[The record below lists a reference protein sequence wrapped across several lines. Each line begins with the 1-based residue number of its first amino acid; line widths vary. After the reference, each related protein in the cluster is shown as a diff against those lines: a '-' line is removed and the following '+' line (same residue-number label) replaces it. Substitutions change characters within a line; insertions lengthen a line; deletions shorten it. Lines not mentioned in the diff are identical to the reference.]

1 MTNAISPRTTGVG
14 SAARLGLVLALVA
27 GLAAGAET
35 NHLSLAECEAYAN
48 AHSLGLWRQQLDAD
62 NSRHQ
67 KWIAWETFLAPRVS
81 AQGSR
86 SWLRDPAVV
95 TEPVRS
101 GSLSVSHT
109 LPFGISVSGS
119 ASGTDQGIADSAT
132 WSAEVSK
139 KLLGGGS
146 WFGSIAGVWNS
157 ELGEEIA
164 AHTLAAFGRN
174 LIRDV
179 RQRYH
184 DVIRTRQT
192 LVSHRLRLEQA
203 RRNLQLATAREEPLD
218 IATAQVEVP
227 QAEAA
232 VLRGERAVLTALDR
246 IKETIGMPLETVL
259 TTADDLPFAPVVIEL
274 PADLAWCLEHQ
285 EEVLNQQLK
294 IRTLRHELIRLVE
307 DEWPDV
313 TLAVRRTRPLAE
325 GVEGDEEERITLR
338 AEWALG
344 GIAERSRAAIQRNA
358 ILDARIELQQIR
370 ISLQR
375 DVTDLARRL
384 DEARRQVEIG
394 QARLTLARTRAR
406 LYQDRWDNGE
416 IDIIEY
422 IRSQNDVEDSRVNLI
437 DEQMSYLDLLA
448 SYRALI
454 AR

>member
-1 MTNAISPRTTGVG
+1 MLTAGM
-14 SAARLGLVLALVA
+14 SAADTNYFSLVD
-27 GLAAGAET
+27 
-35 NHLSLAECEAYAN
+35 CEAFA
-48 AHSLGLWRQQLDAD
+48 AVHSLGLWRQQLNAD
-62 NSRHQ
+62 DSRHR

-86 SWLRDPAVV
+86 SRLLAPVV
-95 TEPVRS
+95 ETAPVNA
-101 GSLSVSHT
+101 GSLSVAHT
-109 LPFGISVSGS
+109 LPLGITVSGT
-119 ASGTDQGIADSAT
+119 AAGTDQGVVDSAT

-139 KLLGGGS
+139 KLLGSGS
-146 WFGSIAGVWNS
+146 WLGSLAGVWNS
-157 ELGEEIA
+157 ELGIEIA
-164 AHTLAAFGRN
+164 ANTLTAFSRN
-174 LIRDV
+174 LVRDV

-184 DVIRTRQT
+184 NVIRTRQT

-203 RRNLQLATAREEPLD
+203 RRNLQLAMAREEPLD

-232 VLRGERAVLTALDR
+232 VLRGERAVLTALDQL
-246 IKETIGMPLETVL
+246 KETIGMPLEASL
-259 TTADDLPFAPVVIEL
+259 TTADDLPFAPVIIDMS
-274 PADLAWCLEHQ
+274 ADLAWCLEHQ
-285 EEVLNQQLK
+285 EEVLNQRLK
-294 IRTLRHELIRLVE
+294 IRTLRHELTRLIE

-313 TLAVRRTRPLAE
+313 TLALRRSRPISE
-325 GVEGDEEERITLR
+325 GLEGEEEERITIR

-344 GIAERSRAAIQRNA
+344 GIAERSRVAMQRNA

-384 DEARRQVEIG
+384 NEAQRQVEIG

-422 IRSQNDVEDSRVNLI
+422 IRSQNEVEDGRVNLI

-448 SYRALI
+448 SYHALI